1 MVDGN
6 NYRVSTRL
14 IVSDTGITNFIDDET
29 VYIGSTLDTAS
40 MVANVV
46 HWDTDNNYLYINN
59 ITGNVTGSQ
68 IIKSVSSGVV
78 TPILSVDTSEIK
90 LYSGDVLYIENRK
103 NVVRDID
110 QIEQVKVI
118 LTF

>member
-1 MVDGN
+1 M
-6 NYRVSTRL
+6 
-14 IVSDTGITNFIDDET
+14 SDTGITNFIDDET
-29 VYIGSTLDTAS
+29 VYIGSTLSGAS

-59 ITGNVTGSQ
+59 ITGPITGSQ
-68 IIKSVSSGVV
+68 VLKSVNSGVV
-78 TPILSVDTSEIK
+78 STIIEVKTSEIK
-90 LYSGDVLYIENRK
+90 PYTGDVLYIENRK

-110 QIEQVKVI
+110 QIEQVKIV